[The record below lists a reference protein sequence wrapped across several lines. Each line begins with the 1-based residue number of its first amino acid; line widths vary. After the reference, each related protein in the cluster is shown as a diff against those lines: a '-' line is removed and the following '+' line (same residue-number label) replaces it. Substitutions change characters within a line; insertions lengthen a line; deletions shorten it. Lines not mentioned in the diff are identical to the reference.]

1 MPSPGSQSILIIE
14 DDEGIGEG
22 LVRALDGAGHKPMWC
37 RDAGTALRQPLKDF
51 DLILLDLGLPDI
63 DGVDLCRRI
72 RRDLTEVRIII
83 LTVRGSEAEVV
94 VGLDAGADDYL
105 VKPFR
110 LAELLARIRALDRRR
125 KPDRDDT
132 PILNVGDI
140 SVNPDARRVAVDGV
154 EVELRPKEF
163 DLLLVLINNAGK
175 VLSREFLMT
184 EVWDEHYFGSTKT
197 LDVHLAALR
206 RRLGESGPDNSRIS
220 TLRGVGYRLELP
232 EPTEPTR

>member
-1 MPSPGSQSILIIE
+1 
-14 DDEGIGEG
+14 
-22 LVRALDGAGHKPMWC
+22 MWC